1 MADPRAGAQEDPL
14 RSWRVPREPY
24 YVDPGDQLE
33 AFEAACAAGSPVL
46 LKGPTGCGKTR
57 LVEFMAWRLGRPL
70 VTVACNEDLTA
81 SDLVG
86 RWMIDGQGM
95 RWRDG
100 PLALAAR
107 FGAIC
112 YLDEIAEARADALV
126 VMHPLADTRR
136 ALVLGARNE
145 LLPAHQD
152 FLLVASYNPQHAGG
166 TQALKAS
173 TRQRFCAIAC
183 DYPPPELEIEIVS
196 REGGVDRSLAARL
209 VDMARRT
216 RALGLAAD
224 TALEEGAST
233 RMLVRAAQLVR
244 EGLPP
249 RRACLHALVEPLGDD
264 SEVLGALRTAAELAF

>member
-1 MADPRAGAQEDPL
+1 MGEPGHGACEDPL
-14 RSWRVPREPY
+14 HSWRIGRAPY
-24 YVDPGDQLE
+24 YVDPGGHVA

-57 LVEFMAWRLGRPL
+57 LVESMAWRLGRPL

-86 RWMIDGQGM
+86 RWLIDAQGM

-145 LLPAHQD
+145 LLPAHPD

-166 TQALKAS
+166 APALKAS

-183 DYPPPELEIEIVS
+183 DYPPPELEAAIVS
-196 REGGVDRSLAARL
+196 REGGVEPALATRL
-209 VDMARRT
+209 VELARRT
-216 RALGLAAD
+216 RAAAAAGD
-224 TALEEGAST
+224 AALEEGAST

-244 EGLPP
+244 EGLAP
-249 RRACLHALVEPLGDD
+249 RHACQHALVEPLGDD
-264 SEVLGALRTAAELAF
+264 PEMLGALRTAVDLAF

>member
-1 MADPRAGAQEDPL
+1 MAEPRPGADEDPL
-14 RSWRVPREPY
+14 RSWRLGREPY
-24 YVDPGDQLE
+24 YVDPGGQIE

-86 RWMIDGQGM
+86 RWMIDAQGM

-145 LLPAHQD
+145 LLRAHDD

-166 TQALKAS
+166 AQALKAS

-183 DYPPPELEIEIVS
+183 DYPAPELETDIVS
-196 REGGVDRSLAARL
+196 HEGGVERSFAARL
-209 VDMARRT
+209 VELARRT
-216 RALGLAAD
+216 RALGSAGDA
-224 TALEEGAST
+224 ALEEGAST

-244 EGLPP
+244 QGLAP
-249 RRACLHALVEPLGDD
+249 RQACLHALVEPLGDD
-264 SEVLGALRTAAELAF
+264 PEMLGALRAATELAF